1 MYELPDG
8 ILSYIFIEQSLIY
21 GALAGLFIVP
31 FWFLGLF
38 VLFSLWQDDLWEEQ
52 QEVISF
58 LQKHGFEV
66 SCRSIRPVVSLYTS
80 DIEVRL
86 IGTPFGCSM
95 YELPDGILSYIFIE
109 QSLIYGALAG
119 LFIVPFWFLGLFVL
133 FSL

>member
-38 VLFSLWQDDLWEEQ
+38 VLFSLWQADLWEEQ

-58 LQKHGFEV
+58 LQNQGFEV

-80 DIEVRL
+80 DTEICL
-86 IGTPFGCSM
+86 TGTPFGCWAQIKKTGEKKKRVSISK
-95 YELPDGILSYIFIE
+95 EKIAEII
-109 QSLIYGALAG
+109 G
-119 LFIVPFWFLGLFVL
+119 LLVPSESISIPQNF
-133 FSL
+133 